1 MAEALAEDLSAAA
14 LDGDDAAAAKK
25 AEANRK
31 KREKAKAKKQ
41 AAKADAEKALIIE
54 TLNPNEYL
62 LQPPTR
68 VDTWFTAYQQAFAV
82 EHDWMEAR
90 KQKTSRGMGLGAA
103 QMLPLIFHDE
113 ASTGMKRVCLF
124 AHYGPTSDA
133 VGYATVDV
141 DPDPTKVCHLRML
154 LVSPDA
160 QRQGIGLAMLKTIF
174 DCFATREIGLKYAKC
189 HDYYKLYSAV
199 GFRRI
204 GDDDHYVYMALRR
217 ARK

>member
-68 VDTWFTAYQQAFAV
+68 VDTWFTAYQQAFVV

-103 QMLPLIFHDE
+103 QIP
-113 ASTGMKRVCLF
+113 AS
-124 AHYGPTSDA
+124 
-133 VGYATVDV
+133 
-141 DPDPTKVCHLRML
+141 
-154 LVSPDA
+154 
-160 QRQGIGLAMLKTIF
+160 
-174 DCFATREIGLKYAKC
+174 
-189 HDYYKLYSAV
+189 
-199 GFRRI
+199 
-204 GDDDHYVYMALRR
+204 
-217 ARK
+217 